1 MYKIVVEFN
10 QLNILAINADEP
22 SVAAKNTNKLFVQ
35 GRAKAQIKSI
45 KVYLQ
50 EDDLEFALPIH
61 TLKFS

>member
-22 SVAAKNTNKLFVQ
+22 SVAAKNTNKLLIQ

-61 TLKFS
+61 TLKCN